1 MLSLPELQKL
11 QTDFAAALADARHAA
26 AVLPIFSGPAARTQ
40 ARLAVYRGNVY
51 GNLAK
56 ALAGAY
62 PVTRKIVGDEFFD
75 AMAREYAR
83 KHASRSGDLNRYGGE
98 LAQFI
103 AVFPHTADLPYLP
116 DVARM
121 EWFAHRAYYAAD
133 PAPFDLTA
141 LARVTADEYPNLRMR
156 LAPACALLE
165 SRWPLARIWTVHQDD
180 YSGEFDVDLQ
190 SGPDRVLICRPRWR
204 AEALSLA
211 AGDFRFL
218 HSLSQG
224 ETLGTALEAGAREP
238 RFDPAA
244 ALARWIG
251 PGVVAGLV

>member
-1 MLSLPELQKL
+1 MLSLPELQ
-11 QTDFAAALADARHAA
+11 TGFAAALADARHVA
-26 AVLPIFSGPAARTQ
+26 AVLPLFSGAPARAQ

-62 PVTRKIVGDEFFD
+62 PVTRKIVGDEFFA

-83 KHASRSGDLNRYGGE
+83 EHPSRSGDLNRYGE
-98 LAQFI
+98 RLAEFV
-103 AVFPHTADLPYLP
+103 ATFPDTADLPYLP

-121 EWFAHRAYYAAD
+121 EWLAHLAYYAAD
-133 PAPFDLTA
+133 PAPFDVAALADIPDERYAGLTA
-141 LARVTADEYPNLRMR
+141 R

-165 SRWPLARIWTVHQDD
+165 SSWPLERIWAVHQDD
-180 YSGEFDVDLQ
+180 YSGEFGADLQ
-190 SGPDRVLICRPRWR
+190 SGPHSVLVHRPRWR
-204 AEALSLA
+204 AEVLSLA

-218 HSLSQG
+218 QSLSQG
-224 ETLGTALEAGAREP
+224 ETLGTALEAGAGEP
-238 RFDPAA
+238 GFDPSD

-251 PGVVAGLV
+251 LGVVADLA